1 MSKLG
6 SGGGIYSKFSGGST
20 FKKKYKS
27 MAELGIRNFIKDV
40 VNNRNG
46 VSLEMFKGYA
56 DLATFINK

>member
-1 MSKLG
+1 
-6 SGGGIYSKFSGGST
+6 
-20 FKKKYKS
+20 
-27 MAELGIRNFIKDV
+27 MAELGIRSFIKDV